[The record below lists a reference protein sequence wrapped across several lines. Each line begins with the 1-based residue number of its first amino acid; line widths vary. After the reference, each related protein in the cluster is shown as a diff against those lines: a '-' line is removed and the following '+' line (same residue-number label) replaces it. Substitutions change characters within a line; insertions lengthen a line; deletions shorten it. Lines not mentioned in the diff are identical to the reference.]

1 MVRVLSA
8 RQVRPSDNASK
19 ETCLTNV
26 AAKTAEVDSLR
37 FKDNDLDVVGTL
49 EYGQFGVVGS
59 LSRNVLK
66 SLMEL
71 EYQIDVVT
79 CRLNNCVYVRKSIEK
94 QFALR
99 TRDVCLHSAF
109 EFACSYLNSN
119 ARPNM
124 NGICSYKP
132 SRRIHHGL
140 HISSVH
146 SKRRHIST

>member
-1 MVRVLSA
+1 MLLELWNMVNLEWWV
-8 RQVRPSDNASK
+8 
-19 ETCLTNV
+19 
-26 AAKTAEVDSLR
+26 SL
-37 FKDNDLDVVGTL
+37 F
-49 EYGQFGVVGS
+49 
-59 LSRNVLK
+59 RNVLE

-109 EFACSYLNSN
+109 EFACSYFSNSN

-140 HISSVH
+140 HISSVL
-146 SKRRHIST
+146 SKRRRIST